1 MEGYSHTQTDCVSPI
16 NIPTRANDMSL
27 QQSLKQN
34 FFDPSKESP
43 VDDFT
48 FPKLDV
54 RFTRYYRP
62 ETQPFK
68 FDSKQSIEKSR

>member
-1 MEGYSHTQTDCVSPI
+1 MEGYSHVQTDCVSPI
-16 NIPTRANDMSL
+16 NIPARTSDTSF

-43 VDDFT
+43 PDNFLT
-48 FPKLDV
+48 KLDV

-68 FDSKQSIEKSR
+68 FVSKQSIEKSR

>member
-1 MEGYSHTQTDCVSPI
+1 MEGYSHAQTDCVSPI
-16 NIPTRANDMSL
+16 NIPTRTNDTSL

-43 VDDFT
+43 PDNFLS
-48 FPKLDV
+48 KLDV

-62 ETQPFK
+62 ETQPFR